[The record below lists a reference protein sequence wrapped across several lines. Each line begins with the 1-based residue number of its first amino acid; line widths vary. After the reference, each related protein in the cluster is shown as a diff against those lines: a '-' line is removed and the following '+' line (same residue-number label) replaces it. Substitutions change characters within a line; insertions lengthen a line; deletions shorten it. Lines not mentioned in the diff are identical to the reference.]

1 MLLDITKE
9 GANLKKQIL
18 VKKAG
23 SLKLNFILAALLPIL
38 AIYLIMLISP
48 SQSYEPSDYV
58 ALVLSQQSGG
68 IAQGSAV
75 LVASATGS
83 TSSYHLLT
91 AKHVI
96 AGNKVGDKVYLN
108 FRQLNEGEGLE
119 CSAKIVWL
127 SPTEISEKNPISF
140 SEDVA
145 VLEIENVQE
154 IPRNFIGLPIGNSD
168 NVKVASDAISYGYR
182 QFQAGD
188 PELTVASC
196 KISNLEPNLDG
207 VKCSAIFRVDGNI
220 LPGLSGGPLVLQDDQ
235 GTNAEI
241 IGINV
246 SSYVEG
252 ANKGYSYVLK
262 IKSAEQFMISK
273 GYTKLKN

>member
-9 GANLKKQIL
+9 GANLKKRIL
-18 VKKAG
+18 LKKTG

-38 AIYLIMLISP
+38 TIYLVMLISP

-58 ALVLSQQSGG
+58 ALVLSKQVDG

-75 LVASATGS
+75 LVASSTGS

-91 AKHVI
+91 AKHVV

-108 FRQLNEGEGLE
+108 FSQLNEGEGLP

-127 SPTEISEKNPISF
+127 SPTEISPQNPISF
-140 SEDVA
+140 TEDVA
-145 VLEIENVQE
+145 VLEIENVQV
-154 IPRNFIGLPIGNSD
+154 IPKNFIGLPIGNSD

-196 KISNLEPNLDG
+196 KISNLEPSLNG
-207 VKCSAIFRVDGNI
+207 VRCPSLFRVDGNI
-220 LPGLSGGPLVLQDDQ
+220 LPGLSGGPLVLQDNQ
-235 GTNAEI
+235 GANAEI

-246 SSYVEG
+246 ATYLEG

-262 IKSAEQFMISK
+262 IKNAEQFMISK
-273 GYTKLKN
+273 GFTKLKN